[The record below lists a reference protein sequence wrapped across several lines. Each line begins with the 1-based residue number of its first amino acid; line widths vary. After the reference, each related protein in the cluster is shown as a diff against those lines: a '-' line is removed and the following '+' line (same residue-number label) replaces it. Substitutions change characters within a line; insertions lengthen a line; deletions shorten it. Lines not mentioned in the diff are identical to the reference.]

1 MGTDYIDLGRVA
13 GDTGTSMRYRN
24 SWANGIEYVHNDQYI
39 DMVTHAG
46 SLWVCNTTNTSQE
59 PTEESETWHLA
70 ARGIDDGASIS
81 DAISAIEVPE
91 NYVEPE
97 SGGTVKDIFG
107 KLTKGV
113 RELFARFNGLGD
125 AAHYNVSDILTAG
138 YDDTGKVPS
147 LALARDLAEQIATL
161 NNNLAKPVHDNLWSG
176 TAGAGQTITL
186 SKSIYD
192 YSMIYFSNDTDG
204 IRAMFPV
211 ANGVSAIRAGG
222 STVTI
227 ANNIG
232 TFGVAGEVSNGGKTI
247 KLTNVGYITQVPGSN
262 NSALAVRKVTRVF
275 GIR

>member
-1 MGTDYIDLGRVA
+1 MGTDYIDLGKVA

-59 PTEESETWHLA
+59 PAEDSEVWHLA
-70 ARGIDDGASIS
+70 ARGMNDEASVS
-81 DAISAIEVPE
+81 DAIAYFTVPE
-91 NYVEPE
+91 TYTEPKT
-97 SGGTVKDIFG
+97 GGTIADIIA
-107 KLTKGV
+107 KLVKGV
-113 RELFARFNGLGD
+113 RD
-125 AAHYNVSDILTAG
+125 LT
-138 YDDTGKVPS
+138 TGKASSNRVKN
-147 LALARDLAEQIATL
+147 LEDRVTTLDNTVDTMEGQVETL
-161 NNNLAKPVHDNLWSG
+161 NSNLAKPVHDNLWSG

-211 ANGVSAIRAGG
+211 ANGGTTIRAGG